1 MVIAPVIFAEIE
13 TVEQLSTREFDEN
26 INMESSNE
34 RIRLLANEGISVSTP
49 VELTLSTT
57 SRLEDYRE
65 IISTDLK

>member
-49 VELTLSTT
+49 VELTSNK
-57 SRLEDYRE
+57 RNE
-65 IISTDLK
+65 